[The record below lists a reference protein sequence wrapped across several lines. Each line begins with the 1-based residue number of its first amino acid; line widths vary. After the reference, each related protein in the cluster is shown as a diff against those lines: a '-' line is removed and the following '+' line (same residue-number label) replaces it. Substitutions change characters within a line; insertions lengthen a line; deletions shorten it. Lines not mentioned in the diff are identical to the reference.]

1 MEVSKNSDTN
11 LLQSEK
17 KSLVAFLSLYLIF
30 STIILLFIAFLYYNF
45 QKDLMLQ
52 KRREFLQDYA
62 KGFIFK
68 LKKLHRNFSKTHIYP
83 YDRGIRT
90 AIYDSDRVKIFS
102 LLKESPDLNKALY
115 EKNGEIHFVKEPDEY
130 YLGAKYIVFEVDD
143 DKRWLNKFYKNI
155 VFFGIPLFVFVIV
168 VGYFLMRLF
177 LKPMRESLLLLDRFI
192 KDTTHELNT
201 PVSAILANIETL
213 DTKNCDERQKKK
225 ILRINIAAKTIS
237 NIYQDLTYLILHHK
251 VQKRAQNLDLS
262 QIVRDRCEYFKI
274 IANSKRVTFV
284 LDIAKNISVTIDKNQ
299 AIKLIDNLISNAI
312 KYNKVGGKIYISLKD
327 GELSVKDTGIGMEKD
342 KLSKIFER
350 YKRFNNSSG
359 GFGIGLNIVWMIAK
373 ENGLKVI
380 VDSKKG
386 EFTEVKILW

>member
-17 KSLVAFLSLYLIF
+17 KSLVAFLSLYLVF

>member
-1 MEVSKNSDTN
+1 MRVSRNTDTN
-11 LLQSEK
+11 LLPSEK
-17 KSLVAFLSLYLIF
+17 KSLTAFLSLYLVF
-30 STIILLFIAFLYYNF
+30 SAIILLFTGFLYYNF

-52 KRREFLQDYA
+52 KKREFLQDYA
-62 KGFIFK
+62 KGFIFR

-83 YDRGIRT
+83 YDAGIRT
-90 AIYDSDRVKIFS
+90 AIYDSDKVKIFS
-102 LLKESPDLNKALY
+102 LLKEPPNLHKALY

-143 DKRWLNKFYKNI
+143 DKKWLKNFYKNI
-155 VFFGIPLFVFVIV
+155 ALFGAPLFVFVMV

-213 DTKNCDERQKKK
+213 DTANCDEKQKKK

-251 VQKRAQNLDLS
+251 VQKRVENLNLS

-274 IANSKRVTFV
+274 IANSKRVIFV
-284 LDIAKNISVTIDKNQ
+284 LDIDENISVAMDKNQ
-299 AIKLIDNLISNAI
+299 AVKLIDNLISNAI
-312 KYNKVGGKIYISLKD
+312 KYNKVGGKIYISLKNH
-327 GELSVKDTGIGMEKD
+327 ELTVKDEGVGIKRE
-342 KLSKIFER
+342 KLSEIFER
-350 YKRFNNSSG
+350 YKRFNSSSG

-373 ENGLKVI
+373 ENNLRVK
-380 VDSKKG
+380 VDSKVG
-386 EFTEVKILW
+386 QFTEVKVLW

>member
-1 MEVSKNSDTN
+1 LEVSKNSDTN